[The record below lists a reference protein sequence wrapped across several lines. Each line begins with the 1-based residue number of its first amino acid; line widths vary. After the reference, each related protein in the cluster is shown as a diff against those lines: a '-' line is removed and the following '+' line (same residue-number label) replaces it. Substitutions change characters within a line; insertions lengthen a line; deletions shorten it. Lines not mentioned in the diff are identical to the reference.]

1 MKENWEIHWKDYY
14 KILQV
19 HPLAEQAVIEV
30 AFRKLASIYHPDHN
44 KRLDADQQMKD
55 LIEAHDILGNPLK
68 RTVYDAKY
76 NQKDILIH
84 PTPKPEV
91 KVNPNTT
98 HGATQSRWDNI
109 TQSIWCENC
118 QRKTDMRI
126 AFVDKKPKYG
136 LCPICK
142 IYWQITDNL
151 TPNEKL
157 SLLFFRASNDKNI
170 HFNRREWVIKRDE
183 VIDELKPYGGDYILE
198 ICPKCN
204 LGTLL
209 LKSNARVGR
218 CINPECSYRK

>member
-1 MKENWEIHWKDYY
+1 MKENWEIHRKDYY

-19 HPLAEQAVIEV
+19 HPTAEQEVIEV
-30 AFRKLASIYHPDHN
+30 AYRKLAGMYHPDHY
-44 KRLDADQQMKD
+44 KGVDADQRMKD
-55 LIEAHDILGNPLK
+55 LNEAHDILSNPLK
-68 RTVYDAKY
+68 RATYDTQF
-76 NQKDILIH
+76 NQKEKDYTNPIN
-84 PTPKPEV
+84 PSSNPKSEMESQ
-91 KVNPNTT
+91 PNVTRDVT
-98 HGATQSRWDNI
+98 K
-109 TQSIWCENC
+109 SIWCGKCKRN
-118 QRKTDMRI
+118 TDMRI

-142 IYWQITDNL
+142 TYWQITDNL

-198 ICPKCN
+198 TCPKCN